1 MDDCH
6 FCEDDDQRRCLLS
19 SIKDHPHRLDH
30 YWPRHTYSNGDDS
43 PKENYTV
50 IVMMIIGMKIGKRIV
65 IYEVKRNW
73 NLRIG
78 IRCRASLLLLLLV
91 LLLLLLL
98 LSLTLEGESESNLRS
113 GFGIYEVES
122 AGYSYCC
129 CSRGVNFIKMERVS
143 RAFEEYA
150 ICILYR
156 CYWWYGTTNGEYVLS
171 T

>member
-30 YWPRHTYSNGDDS
+30 YWPRPTYSNGDDS

-50 IVMMIIGMKIGKRIV
+50 IVMMVIGMRIV

-78 IRCRASLLLLLLV
+78 IRCRASLLLLLL
-91 LLLLLLL
+91 LF
-98 LSLTLEGESESNLRS
+98 LTLEVESESNLRS
-113 GFGIYEVES
+113 GFGICEVES

-129 CSRGVNFIKMERVS
+129 SRGVNLIKMERVS

>member
-65 IYEVKRNW
+65 IYEVKRNL

-78 IRCRASLLLLLLV
+78 IRYRASLSSL

-98 LSLTLEGESESNLRS
+98 LSLTLEGGSESNLRS
-113 GFGIYEVES
+113 GFGICEVES

-129 CSRGVNFIKMERVS
+129 SRGVNLKKIERVS

-150 ICILYR
+150 MCIRYH
-156 CYWWYGTTNGEYVLS
+156 CYWWYGTTNSKYVLS